1 MNIEFINT
9 AKSTKSGFYHKTELY
24 IDSEFILECKCN
36 YINRTWESYPYQSVM
51 KDALYEA
58 IESEILRE
66 KNLKGIKRLTKQL
79 RETIVKES
87 TLIQALTNKR
97 NSL

>member
-9 AKSTKSGFYHKTELY
+9 AKSTRGGFYHKTELY

-36 YINRTWESYPYQSVM
+36 YLNRTWESYSYQSVM
-51 KDALYEA
+51 KQALHEA

-66 KNLKGIKRLTKQL
+66 KKLKGIKRLTKQL

>member
-1 MNIEFINT
+1 MNIEFKNSYGKT
-9 AKSTKSGFYHKTELY
+9 RNGFYHKTELY
-24 IDSEFILECKCN
+24 IDSKFILECKCN

-51 KDALYEA
+51 KESLYKA

>member
-36 YINRTWESYPYQSVM
+36 YLNRTWESYPYQSVM
-51 KDALYEA
+51 KDALYNA
-58 IESEILRE
+58 IESEILR
-66 KNLKGIKRLTKQL
+66 KKKLKGIKRLTKQL

>member
-9 AKSTKSGFYHKTELY
+9 AKSTRNGFYHKTELH

-51 KDALYEA
+51 KDALYNA

>member
-1 MNIEFINT
+1 MNIEFINSYGKT
-9 AKSTKSGFYHKTELY
+9 RNGFYHKTELY

-36 YINRTWESYPYQSVM
+36 YLNRTWESYPYQSVM
-51 KDALYEA
+51 KDALHSA

>member
-1 MNIEFINT
+1 MEFINNYG
-9 AKSTKSGFYHKTELY
+9 STRNGFFHTSKLFYNSELL
-24 IDSEFILECKCN
+24 SEVRAN
-36 YINRTWESYPYQSVM
+36 YLNRTWESYPYQSVM
-51 KDALYEA
+51 KQALYNA

>member
-1 MNIEFINT
+1 MNIEFINSYGKT
-9 AKSTKSGFYHKTELY
+9 RNGFYHKTELY

-36 YINRTWESYPYQSVM
+36 YLNRTWESYPYQSVM
-51 KDALYEA
+51 KEALYEA

>member
-9 AKSTKSGFYHKTELY
+9 VKSTRSGFYHKTELY

>member
-9 AKSTKSGFYHKTELY
+9 AKNIKNGFYHKTKLY

-36 YINRTWESYPYQSVM
+36 YLNRTWESYPYQSVM
-51 KDALYEA
+51 KQALDNA
-58 IESEILRE
+58 LESEILRE

>member
-9 AKSTKSGFYHKTELY
+9 AKSTRSGFYHKTELY

-51 KDALYEA
+51 KDALYKA

>member
-9 AKSTKSGFYHKTELY
+9 AKSTRSGFYHKTELY
-24 IDSEFILECKCN
+24 IDSEFILECKCTYLN
-36 YINRTWESYPYQSVM
+36 CTWESYPYQSVM
-51 KDALYEA
+51 KQSLYNA

>member
-1 MNIEFINT
+1 MNIEFINSYGKT
-9 AKSTKSGFYHKTELY
+9 RNGFYHKTELY
-24 IDSEFILECKCN
+24 IDSEFILECKLS
-36 YINRTWESYPYQSVM
+36 YLNRTWESYPYQSVM
-51 KDALYEA
+51 KEALYKA
-58 IESEILRE
+58 IESEILRK

>member
-1 MNIEFINT
+1 M
-9 AKSTKSGFYHKTELY
+9 S
-24 IDSEFILECKCN
+24 
-36 YINRTWESYPYQSVM
+36 
-51 KDALYEA
+51 
-58 IESEILRE
+58 IESEILR
-66 KNLKGIKRLTKQL
+66 KKKLKGIKRLTKQL

>member
-9 AKSTKSGFYHKTELY
+9 AKSTRRGFYHKTELY

-36 YINRTWESYPYQSVM
+36 YINRTWESYCFQSVM
-51 KDALYEA
+51 KQDLYEA
-58 IESEILRE
+58 IENEILRE

-79 RETIVKES
+79 RETIVKEI

>member
-1 MNIEFINT
+1 MNIEFKNSYGKT
-9 AKSTKSGFYHKTELY
+9 RSGFYHKTELY
-24 IDSEFILECKCN
+24 IDSKFILECKLS
-36 YINRTWESYPYQSVM
+36 YLNRTWESYRYQSVM
-51 KDALYEA
+51 KQALDNA
-58 IESEILRE
+58 LESEILRE
-66 KNLKGIKRLTKQL
+66 KKLKGIKRLTKQL

>member
-9 AKSTKSGFYHKTELY
+9 AKSTKKGFYHKTELY

-36 YINRTWESYPYQSVM
+36 YLNRTWESYPYQSVM
-51 KDALYEA
+51 KEALYNA

-66 KNLKGIKRLTKQL
+66 KKLKGIKRLTKQL

>member
-1 MNIEFINT
+1 MNIEFINSYGKT
-9 AKSTKSGFYHKTELY
+9 RNGFYHKTELY

-36 YINRTWESYPYQSVM
+36 YLNRTWESYPYQSVM
-51 KDALYEA
+51 KEALYKA
-58 IESEILRE
+58 IEIEILRE

>member
-9 AKSTKSGFYHKTELY
+9 AKSTRSGFYHKTELY

-36 YINRTWESYPYQSVM
+36 YLNRTWESYPYQSIM

>member
-9 AKSTKSGFYHKTELY
+9 AKNTRKGFYHKTELY

-36 YINRTWESYPYQSVM
+36 YLNRTWESYPYQSVM
-51 KDALYEA
+51 KDALYNA

>member
-9 AKSTKSGFYHKTELY
+9 AKSTRSCFYHKTELY
-24 IDSEFILECKCN
+24 IDSEFILECKCK
-36 YINRTWESYPYQSVM
+36 YLNRTWESYPYQSVM

>member
-1 MNIEFINT
+1 
-9 AKSTKSGFYHKTELY
+9 
-24 IDSEFILECKCN
+24 
-36 YINRTWESYPYQSVM
+36 M
-51 KDALYEA
+51 KQALYNA

-79 RETIVKES
+79 REAIVKES

>member
-9 AKSTKSGFYHKTELY
+9 AKNTRNGFYHKTELS
-24 IDSEFILECKCN
+24 IDSEFILACKCN
-36 YINRTWESYPYQSVM
+36 YLNRTWESYPYQSVM
-51 KDALYEA
+51 KESLYEA

-79 RETIVKES
+79 REAIVKES

>member
-9 AKSTKSGFYHKTELY
+9 AKSTRSGFYHKTELY
-24 IDSEFILECKCN
+24 IDSKFILECKCN
-36 YINRTWESYPYQSVM
+36 YINRTWEAYPYQSVM
-51 KDALYEA
+51 KQSLSNA

>member
-1 MNIEFINT
+1 MSIEFINT
-9 AKSTKSGFYHKTELY
+9 AKSTRNGFYHKTELY
-24 IDSEFILECKCN
+24 INSEFILECKCN
-36 YINRTWESYPYQSVM
+36 YLNRTWESYPYQSVM
-51 KDALYEA
+51 KKALYEG

-79 RETIVKES
+79 RETIAKES

>member
-9 AKSTKSGFYHKTELY
+9 AKSNRNGFYHKTELY

-36 YINRTWESYPYQSVM
+36 YLNRTWESYPYQSVM
-51 KDALYEA
+51 KEALYNA

-66 KNLKGIKRLTKQL
+66 KKLKGIKRLTKQL

-87 TLIQALTNKR
+87 ILIQALTNKR

>member
-9 AKSTKSGFYHKTELY
+9 AKSTRSGFYHKTELY

-36 YINRTWESYPYQSVM
+36 YLNRTWESYPYQSVM
-51 KDALYEA
+51 KNALHNA

>member
-9 AKSTKSGFYHKTELY
+9 EKRKKNGFYHKTELY

-51 KDALYEA
+51 KQALYNA

>member
-9 AKSTKSGFYHKTELY
+9 AKSTRNGFYHKTKLY
-24 IDSEFILECKCN
+24 IDSEFILECKLS
-36 YINRTWESYPYQSVM
+36 YLNRTWESYPYQSVM
-51 KDALYEA
+51 KDALYNA

>member
-9 AKSTKSGFYHKTELY
+9 AKSTRNGFYHKTKLY

-36 YINRTWESYPYQSVM
+36 YLNRTWESYPYQSVM
-51 KDALYEA
+51 KDALYKA

>member
-1 MNIEFINT
+1 MNIEFINSYGKT
-9 AKSTKSGFYHKTELY
+9 RNGFYHKTELY

-36 YINRTWESYPYQSVM
+36 YLNHTWESYPYQSVM
-51 KDALYEA
+51 KDALHNA

>member
-9 AKSTKSGFYHKTELY
+9 AKNIRSGFYHKTELY

-66 KNLKGIKRLTKQL
+66 KKLKGIKRLTKQL

>member
-1 MNIEFINT
+1 MKE
-9 AKSTKSGFYHKTELY
+9 SLY
-24 IDSEFILECKCN
+24 K
-36 YINRTWESYPYQSVM
+36 
-51 KDALYEA
+51 A

-79 RETIVKES
+79 REAIVKES

>member
-9 AKSTKSGFYHKTELY
+9 AKSTIGGFYHKTELY

>member
-9 AKSTKSGFYHKTELY
+9 AKNIRNGFYHKTELY
-24 IDSEFILECKCN
+24 IDNEFILECKCN
-36 YINRTWESYPYQSVM
+36 YINRTWESYTYQSVM
-51 KDALYEA
+51 KESLYKA

-79 RETIVKES
+79 REAIVKES